1 MALDNL
7 FKLAKLKIE
16 AYSDV
21 KRGKPDLIGSFE
33 AMFNPESFSRKYE
46 IVYGENQGLNT
57 SGNAVNYSRS
67 APTELN
73 LKLILD
79 GTGVNEIGILK
90 SGMKKVSE
98 RVEELLDLTFR
109 MNGDIHEPNYLK
121 VIWGS
126 LSDLNFPCRLSNIN
140 INYTS
145 FDRSGHALRAE
156 LDLSLISDEDAT
168 KRMSKENKSSP
179 DLTHSRIV
187 MAGDTLPLLA
197 KQIYGSSAHY
207 LWVAQFNQLDD
218 FRNLTQGQTLYF
230 PPLPQETVV
239 H

>member
-1 MALDNL
+1 M
-7 FKLAKLKIE
+7 
-16 AYSDV
+16 
-21 KRGKPDLIGSFE
+21 
-33 AMFNPESFSRKYE
+33 
-46 IVYGENQGLNT
+46 
-57 SGNAVNYSRS
+57 
-67 APTELN
+67 
-73 LKLILD
+73 
-79 GTGVNEIGILK
+79 NEIGILK

-168 KRMSKENKSSP
+168 KRMSKENKRSP

-218 FRNLTQGQTLYF
+218 FRNLTLGQQLYF